1 MGQDKGPLEVTRSW
15 DEVPLAMT
23 KSTEKLSLLE
33 ERIDDAYR
41 MLESCRVCP
50 RRCGVNRIRGETGA
64 CALGRNPAVSSF
76 NLHFGEEPPISGYR
90 GSGTIFFTSCNLR
103 CVFCQ
108 NYPISQLRHG
118 REVSVRTLADM
129 MLKLQDKGAHNIN
142 FVTPTHLVPQIMDAL
157 RIAYERGLEIPLV
170 YNTGGYDSLEALRL
184 LDGIV
189 DIYMPDM
196 KYSDPEIALKYSGVP
211 DYPKVNR
218 QAIKEMHR
226 QVGDLIMDGD
236 GIAVKGLLVRHLV
249 LPEGIAGTEEVLK
262 FLAEE
267 VSKDTYVSLMRQY
280 FPAYRAVDM
289 PPLDRRITEEEY
301 REAVELLERY
311 GLTRGWIQE

>member
-1 MGQDKGPLEVTRSW
+1 
-15 DEVPLAMT
+15 
-23 KSTEKLSLLE
+23 
-33 ERIDDAYR
+33 
-41 MLESCRVCP
+41 
-50 RRCGVNRIRGETGA
+50 
-64 CALGRNPAVSSF
+64 VSSV

-118 REVSVRTLADM
+118 KEVSVRDLADA

-142 FVTPTHLVPQIMDAL
+142 FVTPTRHVHQIMDAL

-170 YNTGGYDSLEALRL
+170 YNTGGYDSVEMLRL
-184 LDGIV
+184 LEGVV

-196 KYSDPEIALKYSGVP
+196 KYSDPEMGRKYSGIP
-211 DYPKVNR
+211 DYPQVNR
-218 QAIKEMHR
+218 EAIKEMHR
-226 QVGDLIMDGD
+226 QVGDLVIDD
-236 GIAVKGLLVRHLV
+236 EGIARKGLLVRHLV
-249 LPEGIAGTEEVLK
+249 LPEGIAGTEDVLR

-267 VSKDTYVSLMRQY
+267 VSRDTYISLMRQY
-280 FPAYRAVDM
+280 FPAYKAVNM

-301 REAVELLERY
+301 REAVELLDKY

>member
-1 MGQDKGPLEVTRSW
+1 MTSKK
-15 DEVPLAMT
+15 LA
-23 KSTEKLSLLE
+23 LLE
-33 ERIDDAYR
+33 ERIDAAYK
-41 MLESCRVCP
+41 MLESCHVCP
-50 RRCGVNRIRGETGA
+50 RRCGVNRIKGETGA
-64 CALGRNPAVSSF
+64 CALGRNPAVSSV

-118 REVSVRTLADM
+118 REVSVRDLADA
-129 MLKLQDKGAHNIN
+129 MLKLQDRGAHNIN

-170 YNTGGYDSLEALRL
+170 YNTGGYDSVEMLRL
-184 LDGIV
+184 LDGV
-189 DIYMPDM
+189 VEIYMPDM
-196 KYSDPEIALKYSGVP
+196 KYSDSEMGRKYSGIP
-211 DYPKVNR
+211 DYLQVNR
-218 QAIKEMHR
+218 EAIKEMHR
-226 QVGDLIMDGD
+226 QVGDLVIDGD
-236 GIAVKGLLVRHLV
+236 GVARKGLLVRHLV
-249 LPEGIAGTEEVLK
+249 LPEGIAGTEGVLK

-280 FPAYRAVDM
+280 FPAYKAVNM
-289 PPLDRRITEEEY
+289 PPLNRRVTEEEY
-301 REAVELLERY
+301 GEAVELLEKY

>member
-1 MGQDKGPLEVTRSW
+1 
-15 DEVPLAMT
+15 
-23 KSTEKLSLLE
+23 
-33 ERIDDAYR
+33 
-41 MLESCRVCP
+41 VCP
-50 RRCGVNRIRGETGA
+50 RRCGVNRIRGEAGA
-64 CALGRNPAVSSF
+64 CALGRNPAVSSV

-118 REVSVRTLADM
+118 KEVSVRDLADA

-170 YNTGGYDSLEALRL
+170 YNTGGYDSVEMLRL
-184 LDGIV
+184 LEGVV

-196 KYSDPEIALKYSGVP
+196 KYSDPEMGRKYSGIP
-211 DYPKVNR
+211 DYPQVNR
-218 QAIKEMHR
+218 EAIKEMHR
-226 QVGDLIMDGD
+226 QVGDLVIDD
-236 GIAVKGLLVRHLV
+236 EGIARKGLLVRHLV
-249 LPEGIAGTEEVLK
+249 LPEGIAGTEDVLR

-267 VSKDTYVSLMRQY
+267 VSRDTYISLMRQY
-280 FPAYRAVDM
+280 FPAYKAVNM

-301 REAVELLERY
+301 REAVELLDKY